1 MNNKLTKISCTL
13 ALLASVAATPA
24 SSQTNFAGLSGSIGI
39 GYDRATD
46 TISDAVGTLSSKKN
60 NWVSV
65 LDLSYGII
73 ASKDFVFALGGTYGL
88 TDSETEGAAGG
99 LGFRTKLKDP
109 YSIYIE
115 PTYLLNE
122 NTGLFLNLSY
132 NKAKNDSRAD
142 DGVTL
147 SEDVDAYGYGVGI
160 KNFID
165 KNLFVKAQ
173 VNYVKYG
180 SHNTIA
186 SDGVPT
192 TISPKTTTALI
203 SVGYKF

>member
-1 MNNKLTKISCTL
+1 MKSKLTKISCTL

-39 GYDRATD
+39 GYDSAKDSITD
-46 TISDAVGTLSSKKN
+46 SGGTGNSKEN

-73 ASKDFVFALGGTYGL
+73 ASKDLVFSLGGTYSL
-88 TDSETEGAAGG
+88 KNSETKSED
-99 LGFRTKLKDP
+99 FDTKLKDR
-109 YSIYIE
+109 YSIYLE
-115 PTYLLNE
+115 PTYLLSE
-122 NTGLFLNLSY
+122 NTGIFLNLSY
-132 NKAKNDSRAD
+132 NKAKMTAAAD
-142 DGVTL
+142 DDVTL

-180 SHNTIA
+180 SHNTTA

>member
-1 MNNKLTKISCTL
+1 MTNKTIKICCTL

-46 TISDAVGTLSSKKN
+46 TISDAVGTENSKKN

-88 TDSETEGAAGG
+88 TDSETEGA
-99 LGFRTKLKDP
+99 GFKTKLKDR
-109 YSIYIE
+109 YSIYLE
-115 PTYLLNE
+115 PTYLLSE
-122 NTGLFLNLSY
+122 NTGIFLNLSY
-132 NKAKNDSRAD
+132 NKAKMTAAAD
-142 DGVTL
+142 DGTTL

-180 SHNTIA
+180 SHNSTA
-186 SDGVPT
+186 SDGVPS

>member
-1 MNNKLTKISCTL
+1 MKSKLTKISCIL

-46 TISDAVGTLSSKKN
+46 TISDAVGTLNSKKN

-88 TDSETEGAAGG
+88 TDSETEGA
-99 LGFRTKLKDP
+99 GFETKLKDR
-109 YSIYIE
+109 YSIYLE
-115 PTYLLNE
+115 PTYLLSE
-122 NTGLFLNLSY
+122 NTGIFLNLSY
-132 NKAKNDSRAD
+132 NKAKMTAAAD

-180 SHNTIA
+180 SHNTTA
-186 SDGVPT
+186 SDGVPS

>member
-1 MNNKLTKISCTL
+1 MKSKLTKISCTL

-39 GYDRATD
+39 GYDSAKDSITD
-46 TISDAVGTLSSKKN
+46 SGGTGNSKEN

-73 ASKDFVFALGGTYGL
+73 ASKDLVFSLGGTYSL
-88 TDSETEGAAGG
+88 KNSETKSED
-99 LGFRTKLKDP
+99 FDTKLKDR
-109 YSIYIE
+109 YSIYLE
-115 PTYLLNE
+115 PTYLLSE
-122 NTGLFLNLSY
+122 NTGIFLNLSY
-132 NKAKNDSRAD
+132 NKAKMTAAAD
-142 DGVTL
+142 DDVTL

-180 SHNTIA
+180 SHDTTA
-186 SDGVPT
+186 SDGEAT

>member
-1 MNNKLTKISCTL
+1 MKKLTKISCTL
-13 ALLASVAATPA
+13 ALLASVAATP
-24 SSQTNFAGLSGSIGI
+24 SFSQTSFAGLSGSVGI
-39 GYDRATD
+39 GYDSAKDSITD
-46 TISDAVGTLSSKKN
+46 SVGTGNSKEN

-73 ASKDFVFALGGTYGL
+73 ASKDLVFSLGGTYSL
-88 TDSETEGAAGG
+88 KNSETKGED
-99 LGFRTKLKDP
+99 FDTKLKNR
-109 YSIYIE
+109 YSIYLE
-115 PTYLLNE
+115 PTYLLNQ
-122 NTGLFLNLSY
+122 NTGIFLNLSY
-132 NKAKNDSRAD
+132 NKAKMSAAAD

-147 SEDVDAYGYGVGI
+147 SEDVDAFGYGVGI
-160 KNFID
+160 KNFVD

-180 SHNTIA
+180 SHNTTA
-186 SDGVPT
+186 SDGEAT